1 MELRH
6 LRYFVVVAEELH
18 FRRAAERLHMSQPP
32 LSQQIRALEEEIGV
46 QLFTRNQRRV
56 ELTAAGAA
64 FLVRAREIL
73 DSVEDAARQARR
85 VQRGEVGRLAVG
97 FVGSAMYTFVPE
109 LLQSFREQAPDIT
122 LRLQELGT
130 TEQLRQ
136 LDDGRLD
143 VGFIR
148 APRTH
153 PDLRIETLLW
163 EPVVAA
169 LPDLHPLA
177 GELSL
182 SLEDLHGVPLVLL
195 SRAGAPG
202 LRAAL
207 DGAIDQLGGEDNI
220 VQEAAEMQ
228 TVIGLVA
235 AGVGIS
241 IVPESVRALMR
252 RGVSYRPLDGE
263 ALGVPLQ
270 MAWRAGDESPVLA
283 AFLAMARAA
292 APAEGERGRRGP
304 ARS

>member
-1 MELRH
+1 
-6 LRYFVVVAEELH
+6 
-18 FRRAAERLHMSQPP
+18 
-32 LSQQIRALEEEIGV
+32 
-46 QLFTRNQRRV
+46 
-56 ELTAAGAA
+56 
-64 FLVRAREIL
+64 
-73 DSVEDAARQARR
+73 
-85 VQRGEVGRLAVG
+85 
-97 FVGSAMYTFVPE
+97 
-109 LLQSFREQAPDIT
+109 
-122 LRLQELGT
+122 
-130 TEQLRQ
+130 
-136 LDDGRLD
+136 
-143 VGFIR
+143 
-148 APRTH
+148 
-153 PDLRIETLLW
+153 
-163 EPVVAA
+163 VAA

-177 GELSL
+177 AELSL
-182 SLEDLHGVPLVLL
+182 SLEDLNGVPLVLL

-207 DGAIDQLGGEDNI
+207 DGAIDQLGGDDNI

-292 APAEGERGRRGP
+292 APAEGERDRRGP
-304 ARS
+304 ARN